1 MGESTKCSTISA
13 TKAPSDVECSLEHL
27 LSDIPD
33 FTPEQWA
40 EIMERSRLLE
50 DGYVP
55 TRSLF
60 PGL

>member
-1 MGESTKCSTISA
+1 MQTEPNHEEGAIQSA
-13 TKAPSDVECSLEHL
+13 IRPEADEGA
-27 LSDIPD
+27 PD

>member
-1 MGESTKCSTISA
+1 MQTEPNSEEGTLHSA
-13 TKAPSDVECSLEHL
+13 IRVETDEGA
-27 LSDIPD
+27 PD